1 MSFKRFD
8 TEDIAISAESVVAPL
23 WSTDNPTLT
32 AFFTSSAQIASNTG
46 NYFYTIY
53 DTDINLSANANTARP
68 QMALAFGDKQGR
80 GASPFN
86 AGVTGKSPTSTI
98 YGQYRNLVFGDEET
112 DFAFDGVISDSIYAI
127 SLDRS
132 RYKEKLFPGT
142 FELKLTNGANSLYLT
157 DNSNDLTTV
166 SYVDA
171 GRVFEVI
178 SGSAGSAANRVT
190 GDVHTTN
197 GSTPTAGS
205 YGKFLPDVGVI
216 ILNGNAL
223 AQSVGNGGLGMTIDT
238 AASDTARNIKIVYN
252 GIKAGGSFKLQ
263 SEETISSNF
272 VFVRVRNS
280 EFNYST
286 NPSNITGS
294 GELRHDVM
302 INSPQA
308 YITTVG
314 LYNDSNDL
322 LGIAKLSRP
331 LLKDF
336 TKEALIRI
344 KLDY

>member
-23 WSTDNPTLT
+23 WSTDSTTLT
-32 AFFTSSAQIASNTG
+32 AFFTSSAQVASNAG
-46 NYFYTIY
+46 NFFFTIFE
-53 DTDINLSANANTARP
+53 TDINLTANAQTARP
-68 QMALAFGDKQGR
+68 QMALAFGSK
-80 GASPFN
+80 
-86 AGVTGKSPTSTI
+86 TGIGSGLYNSAVPEKSPTSTI

-112 DFAFDGVISDSIYAI
+112 DFTFDGVTSNSIYAI
-127 SLDRS
+127 SLDRA
-132 RYKEKLFPGT
+132 RYKEKLLPGT
-142 FELKLTNGANSLYLT
+142 FELKLSSGGNSIHLT
-157 DNSNDLTTV
+157 DNSNTLTTV

-171 GRVFEVI
+171 GRVYDVI
-178 SGSAGSAANRVT
+178 SGSAGVAASPGSAHL
-190 GDVHTTN
+190 DN
-197 GSTPTAGS
+197 GNSLTAGS

-216 ILNGNAL
+216 ILNSTAL
-223 AQSVGNGGLGMTIDT
+223 AQTISNGGLGLAIDPAT
-238 AASDTARNIKIVYN
+238 NARNIRNIYDS
-252 GIKAGGSFKLQ
+252 IKTGQSFKLQ

-272 VFVRVRNS
+272 IFVRVRNS

-302 INSPQA
+302 INTPQA

-314 LYNDSNDL
+314 LYNDNNDL
-322 LGIAKLSRP
+322 LGVAKLSRP

-336 TKEALIRI
+336 TSEALIRI

>member
-1 MSFKRFD
+1 MSFKRLD
-8 TEDIAISAESVVAPL
+8 PEDISISAESVVAPL
-23 WSTDNPTLT
+23 WTTDNIELT
-32 AFFTSSAQIASNTG
+32 SFHTSSAQVASNTG
-46 NYFYTIY
+46 DFYYTVY
-53 DTDINLSANANTARP
+53 HQNINLQAFSNTARS
-68 QMALAFGDKQGR
+68 QFSVAFGHKTGL
-80 GASPFN
+80 GAAPYNSQ
-86 AGVTGKSPTSTI
+86 VTAKTPTSTI
-98 YGQYRNLVFGDEET
+98 YGQYRNLVFGDEDT
-112 DFAFDGVISDSIYAI
+112 DFTFGNVSSDYFYVIN
-127 SLDRS
+127 LDRS

-142 FELKLTNGANSLYLT
+142 FEITLQTDDNTLYLT
-157 DNSNDLTTV
+157 DNSNQVTTV

-171 GRVFEVI
+171 GRVYEIV
-178 SGSAGSAANRVT
+178 SGSAGKAYNSST
-190 GDVHTTN
+190 GGTGYSTN
-197 GSTPTAGS
+197 QGS

-216 ILNGNAL
+216 ILNGKAL
-223 AQSVGNGGLGMTIDT
+223 DASAENGGLGLSTEIT
-238 AASDTARNIKIVYN
+238 QTGLENNPGKIF
-252 GIKAGGSFKLQ
+252 GAISTGGSFKLQ

-302 INSPQA
+302 INTPQA

-314 LYNDSNDL
+314 LYNDNNDL

-336 TKEALIRI
+336 TKEALVRI